1 MMTCAL
7 FTLLL
12 FKSDSR
18 SSDPMS
24 DDREAIVERV
34 ADVMTWLHDRV
45 PVTLLLDLLP
55 VSGPSSAEIFHAEG
69 ADLSWTQAV
78 TRDVA

>member
-1 MMTCAL
+1 MSRAL

-18 SSDPMS
+18 SSDLMS
-24 DDREAIVERV
+24 GDREAIVNQP
-34 ADVMTWLHDRV
+34 ADVMIWLHDRV

-55 VSGPSSAEIFHAEG
+55 VSGPSSAEIFQAEG
-69 ADLSWTQAV
+69 ADLSWTQVV